1 MANVEKLVPF
11 FLKWEAGTT
20 DKTLVGEQLFE
31 KARKN
36 GFANDKDDDGGET
49 MCGVTIATYKEYC
62 RKKGYP
68 VPTVERLKN
77 ISYKDW
83 LAILKTMYWDRWQA
97 DKIRNQSIANL
108 LVDWTWTSGKYG
120 ITWPQSYLGITAD
133 GIVGSKTLSA
143 LDAACNS
150 KGSQTVFKG
159 LTDKHLAYV
168 DWMIVRDPRKKKFR
182 NGWLNR
188 INDLKYE
195 GDLV

>member
-49 MCGVTIATYKEYC
+49 MCGVTIATYKAYC

-83 LAILKTMYWDRWQA
+83 LAILKTMFWDRWQA
-97 DKIRNQSIANL
+97 DKIQNQSIANL

-120 ITWPQSYLGITAD
+120 IMWPQSYLGVTAD

-143 LDAACNS
+143 LDATCNS
-150 KGSQTVFKG
+150 KGSQAVFKG

-168 DWMIVRDPRKKKFR
+168 DWMIARDPKKKKFR

-195 GDLV
+195 GDLI